1 MNPCVCG
8 MNVYE
13 CVCESVS
20 EWNECDMNVHECV
33 YESVRICVY
42 ECVCAWYVYVC
53 YMSSNGDLSI
63 TEHPRRRVRKLTVAP
78 CSTDALVW
86 Q

>member
-1 MNPCVCG
+1 MRKKCVCG

-33 YESVRICVY
+33 YE
-42 ECVCAWYVYVC
+42 CVCVC
-53 YMSSNGDLSI
+53 GMC
-63 TEHPRRRVRKLTVAP
+63 TCVTRRPMAISL
-78 CSTDALVW
+78 
-86 Q
+86 

>member
-1 MNPCVCG
+1 MMEQHFAWLRHLVYPRKYECVHECGMNAS

-42 ECVCAWYVYVC
+42 ECVCVWYVYVC
-53 YMSSNGDLSI
+53 YMSSNGKW
-63 TEHPRRRVRKLTVAP
+63 P
-78 CSTDALVW
+78 
-86 Q
+86 